1 MTTIEP
7 SGQGIWSPKIRDQSL
22 VRKFISQNGT
32 GYTALAITNGA
43 EYVDPDAGSLNLK
56 VYFDDTTQEFP
67 PTPPGTQI
75 VNVGSSLIT
84 KVDTGMYSYEIG
96 PPNTAFRGILT
107 MLWTYTING
116 VAFTYRDH
124 AQILNQMP
132 LYESLRDSEK
142 SVIEQVSWML
152 GDLFDSTEG
161 GPNLIEP
168 FQTHFDY
175 ERLAQC
181 EGRAITRMN
190 LIGFPVMY
198 WGLGPCT
205 QEVFTTFHGLLVLGT
220 YLEVVRFLTAS
231 YTEIPVFQGVNV
243 SFTDRR
249 DYQQRWNQIWTQ
261 EWPEYVTYVK
271 MAKRKVLNLGRGAL
285 LVGGGIYGGNALG
298 IFQAGTYASQV
309 RSWRFYPAAPAISWG
324 STSHGSGVP
333 GGL

>member
-1 MTTIEP
+1 MTTVEP
-7 SGQGIWSPKIRDQSL
+7 SGQGVFSPKIRDQSL
-22 VRKFISQNGT
+22 VRKFIAQNGT
-32 GYTALAITNGA
+32 GYTAIAITNGA
-43 EYVDPDAGSLNLK
+43 AHIDPDDDSLHLV
-56 VYFDDTTQEFP
+56 VYFDDVTQEFP

-75 VNVGSSLIT
+75 INVGSGSIT
-84 KVDTGMYSYEIG
+84 KVDTGHYFYEIG
-96 PPNTAFRGILT
+96 PPNTAYRGVLT
-107 MLWTYTING
+107 MKWTYTINS
-116 VAFTYRDH
+116 VAFTYLDY

-181 EGRAITRMN
+181 EMRAITRMN
-190 LIGFPVMY
+190 LIGFPVRY
-198 WGLGPCT
+198 WGLGPET
-205 QEVFTTFHGLLVLGT
+205 EQIPYFFHGLLVLGT

-271 MAKRKVLNLGRGAL
+271 MAKRKLLNLGRGAL
-285 LVGGGIYGGNALG
+285 LVGGGIYGGNAMG

-309 RSWRFYPAAPAISWG
+309 RSWRFYPAAPSISWG
-324 STSHGSGVP
+324 SVSHGSGFP
-333 GGL
+333 SAL